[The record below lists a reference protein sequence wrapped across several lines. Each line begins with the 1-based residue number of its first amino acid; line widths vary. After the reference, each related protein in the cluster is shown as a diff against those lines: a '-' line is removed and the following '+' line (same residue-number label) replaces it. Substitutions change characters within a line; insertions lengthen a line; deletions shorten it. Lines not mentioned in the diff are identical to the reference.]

1 ESDTIYGNLIRYHH
15 AVDPEVLSEMIIAM
29 QSNRE
34 NGKFELND
42 TAVLSLVAA
51 SDIARKMFASDEFDE
66 IMKTQD
72 VPEVNDVVRDNIIDF
87 SNFIIKELSN
97 NGTFK
102 KEIDE
107 LLIQLE
113 EAIQP

>member
-1 ESDTIYGNLIRYHH
+1 
-15 AVDPEVLSEMIIAM
+15 M
-29 QSNRE
+29 
-34 NGKFELND
+34 
-42 TAVLSLVAA
+42 VAA

-72 VPEVNDVVRDNIIDF
+72 VPEVNALARANIIDF
-87 SNFIIKELSN
+87 SNFIINELFN

-107 LLIQLE
+107 LLIQLKKT
-113 EAIQP
+113 IQP